1 MIDHLTLTVR
11 DLDRARSFFAE
22 ALAPLGHAL
31 QMEFE
36 GLLGYGAP
44 GKPALWLK
52 AGPTGQAMHLAFIAP
67 DRGAV
72 DRFHAAAVAA
82 GATDNGAPG
91 LRPEYHAHYYGAF
104 VIDPDGNNL
113 EAVVHRAPGSAARK
127 ATIRAKAR
135 KLAARRP
142 PPRTRSTQ
150 ATRIRRA

>member
-22 ALAPLGHAL
+22 ALAPLGYAL
-31 QMEFE
+31 QMEFQ
-36 GLLGYGAP
+36 GILGYGAP

-52 AGPTGQAMHLAFIAP
+52 AGPTSQAMHLAFVAP
-67 DRGAV
+67 DHGAV

-127 ATIRAKAR
+127 ATIRAKAK
-135 KLAARRP
+135 KLAARRAP
-142 PPRTRSTQ
+142 PARKP
-150 ATRIRRA
+150 ARRKRG